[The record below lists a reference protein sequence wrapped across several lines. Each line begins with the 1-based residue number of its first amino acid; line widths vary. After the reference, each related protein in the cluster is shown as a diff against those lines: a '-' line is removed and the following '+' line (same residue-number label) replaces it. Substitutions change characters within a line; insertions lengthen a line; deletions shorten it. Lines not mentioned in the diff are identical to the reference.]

1 MKFMFWNTHKN
12 RNINATICDIAWEHN
27 INIIILAEYDDDMS
41 MLINQ
46 LESNNIYMGQYFT
59 KGCDRIVILGDL
71 SDVTPGIQA

>member
-12 RNINATICDIAWEHN
+12 RKINATICDIVWEHN

-59 KGCDRIVILGDL
+59 KGCDRIVILGAP
-71 SDVTPGIQA
+71 VRCR